1 MSIVFDSVSK
11 KYGQVQALDEV
22 SFSLHPGD
30 VLGYIGPNGAG
41 KSTTMRILCGLVKG
55 YSGQVLVD
63 SQNIEQSRADL
74 HRRIGFVPQDAG
86 FQEWRTVRHALRT
99 FGQLSGLRGA
109 VLEKRIEDVSLR
121 LDLAEVA
128 KRRILTLSGGM
139 RQRLRFAQALLHD
152 PAILILDE
160 PLNGLDPASRFQFRQ
175 LIRELSGDGRIII
188 FSSHIL
194 NEMEDLANRIA
205 ILHQGKL
212 RRIGTPDELRAEYG
226 LGLVVEI
233 ESRQSAE
240 LRADWFS
247 AVPLERLELPAVP
260 AAKASAAEVGSPGGN
275 PVRSPDGGTQ
285 VARLYLKPGTDAE
298 TSMPAIMK
306 ALAAHDI
313 GLRSLR
319 HVVPS
324 LEDMY
329 LALTGGEAV

>member
-1 MSIVFDSVSK
+1 VSK
-11 KYGQVQALDEV
+11 KYGQVQALDAV
-22 SFSLHPGD
+22 SFSLNPGD

-63 SQNIEQSRADL
+63 GLNIEQSRGEL

-86 FQEWRTVRHALRT
+86 FQEWRSVRHALRT
-99 FGQLSGLRGA
+99 FGLLSGLRGA
-109 VLEKRIEDVSLR
+109 VLDQRIEDVLKR
-121 LDLAEVA
+121 LELAEVA

-160 PLNGLDPASRFQFRQ
+160 PLNGLDPASRYQFRQ
-175 LIRELSGDGRIII
+175 LIRELSGKGRIII

-240 LRADWFS
+240 LQADWFD
-247 AVPLERLELPAVP
+247 AVPLDRLDLPEMQVSMP
-260 AAKASAAEVGSPGGN
+260 TAAESGSPGGG
-275 PVRSPDGGTQ
+275 PRL
-285 VARLYLKPGTDAE
+285 ARLHLKPGTDAE
-298 TSMPAIMK
+298 ACMPAIMQ
-306 ALAAHDI
+306 ALAIHNI